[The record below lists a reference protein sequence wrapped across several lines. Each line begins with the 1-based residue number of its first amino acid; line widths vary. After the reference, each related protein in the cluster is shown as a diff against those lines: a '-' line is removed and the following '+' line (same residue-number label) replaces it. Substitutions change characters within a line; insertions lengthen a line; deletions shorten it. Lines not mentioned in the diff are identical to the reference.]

1 MGKSVFSPHSL
12 KTRLILGSLV
22 IFLAS
27 LWSLSLYASWTLRAD
42 MKRLLGEQQYSTVL
56 LVADRVDYEFTDRIG
71 WLTEVAR
78 QAEKAMRRN
87 PRSVQSELDGWES
100 LFAKFN
106 GGIFA
111 TAADGVAIAAVPH
124 SSRRV
129 GVSYRDRSYMIAA
142 LEEGRV
148 AISEPLMG
156 RTSRTPVIV
165 VAVPLRGE
173 RGEVIGVLNGVINM
187 AEPNFLD
194 YATQNH
200 HSSTGGFLLLVPQQ
214 KMIATATDKTH
225 VMEVVSPAAGTLL
238 DRFLK
243 GYQGYGVTIDPR
255 GTEMLAAARTIP
267 ATGWSVVGY
276 LPTAEAFAPIR
287 EMERR
292 MLVATLVLTVLAG
305 LLSWWLLKR
314 QLSPLRIAA
323 RSLAEMSDAPESA
336 RPLAVMRDDE
346 IGQLIG
352 GFNRLLDTLWQ
363 REALLKQI
371 LDTSNV
377 AIFLVDKTWRIT
389 RANQHTAE
397 MFGYP
402 ADVLHGGEFI
412 SLVPTGERED
422 WRQRLG
428 GIAAGDG
435 VLEADRMF
443 CRADGSRFW
452 GHLTARHFLDAQ
464 GVELG
469 VVCVISD
476 ITQRKEAEDRNKLA
490 ASVFSH
496 TREGITITSPDGT
509 IVDVN
514 EAFTRITGYAREEV
528 IGKNPRLIKSDHHPP
543 EFYAAMWH
551 DLLGKGFWSGEIW
564 NRRKNGELYPELLT
578 ISAVRDAQGSLL
590 HYVALFTDIT
600 PMKDHEEQ
608 LRHLAHFD
616 RLTRLPNRVLLGD
629 RLHQAMTQTQRRKQL
644 LTVVYLDLD
653 GFKAVNDIHGHSVGD
668 QLLVALAGR
677 MQQVLRD
684 SDTLARLGG
693 DEFVAVLIDL
703 DDMSATPPM
712 LNRLL
717 SAAAQPVRIGE
728 LLLQVSA
735 SLGVT
740 FYPQSEEVDADQL
753 LRQADQAMYQAKLA
767 GKNRYHIFDADQDR
781 NLRGRHESLE
791 HIRRALAEGE
801 FVLFYQPKVNMRTG
815 KIVGAESLIR
825 WRHPENGLLS
835 PGVFLPVIENHPLGV
850 QVGEWV
856 IERALEQSERW
867 QGAGLTIPVS
877 VNVCAR
883 LLQQDDFP
891 ERLQQLLARHPA
903 VSPGHLTLEVLETS
917 ALEDLAGVSRIIE
930 ECRSLGVR
938 FALDD
943 FGTGYSS
950 LTYLKRL
957 SVDQLKID
965 QSFVRDMLDDP
976 DDLAI
981 LEGVISLAEAFRR
994 EVIAEGVETPAHG
1007 EMLLL
1012 LGCELAQGYGIARPM
1027 PEGELSGWAADWRHD
1042 PQWSLLRPLG
1052 KDDLPLLFAGTE
1064 HRAWIAGIDKY
1075 LVDDAGF
1082 PARLGADECR
1092 FGSWLAN
1099 EGQASYAE
1107 RPLFP
1112 EIRRLHGE
1120 VHVLAKVLCE
1130 RKQMGNTGQL
1140 EDGRAELRAL
1150 SDALLAGIRALVLE
1164 CASEEARRGVGVAS

>member
-1 MGKSVFSPHSL
+1 MGKSVFLPNSL

-27 LWSLSLYASWTLRAD
+27 LWSLSFHASWTLRAD
-42 MKRLLGEQQYSTVL
+42 MERLLGEERYSTVV
-56 LVADRVDYEFTDRIG
+56 LVADRVDHEFSDRID

-78 QAEKAMRRN
+78 EAEETMQWDPGAM
-87 PRSVQSELDGWES
+87 QSELEGWGS

-106 GGIFA
+106 GGVFA
-111 TAADGVAIAAVPH
+111 TAADGVAIAAVPL
-124 SSRRV
+124 SSQRV
-129 GVSYRDRSYMIAA
+129 GVSYKDRGYMIAA
-142 LEEGRV
+142 LGEGRA

-165 VAVPLRGE
+165 VAVPLHGKQGE
-173 RGEVIGVLNGVINM
+173 IIGALGGVINT

-194 YATQNH
+194 LATQSH
-200 HSSTGGFLLLVPQQ
+200 QGSAGGFLLIVPQQ
-214 KMIATATDKTH
+214 KMVATATDKAR
-225 VMEVVSPAAGTLL
+225 VMEVVSPEEGTLF

-243 GYQGYGVTIDPR
+243 GFEGYGVTVDQR
-255 GTEMLAAARTIP
+255 GVEMLAVARTIP

-276 LPTAEAFAPIR
+276 LPTGEAFAPIR

-292 MLVATLVLTVLAG
+292 TLVATLVLTLLAA
-305 LLSWWLLKR
+305 LLSWWILKR
-314 QLSPLRIAA
+314 QLAPLDIAA
-323 RSLAEMSDAPESA
+323 RSLAEMSATPESA
-336 RPLAVMRDDE
+336 RPLTVMRDDE

-352 GFNRLLDTLWQ
+352 GFNRLLDTLSQ
-363 REALLKQI
+363 RESLLKQI

-377 AIFLVDKTWRIT
+377 AIFLVDKAWRIT
-389 RANQHTAE
+389 RANQRMAE
-397 MFGYP
+397 MFGHP
-402 ADVLHGGEFI
+402 ADMLHGGEFI
-412 SLVPTGERED
+412 SLVPTAERED

-428 GIAAGDG
+428 GIAAGNG
-435 VLEADRMF
+435 TFEADRVF
-443 CRADGSRFW
+443 CRADGSHFW
-452 GHLTARHFLDAQ
+452 GHLTARPFLDAQ
-464 GVELG
+464 GVEIG
-469 VVCVISD
+469 VVGVISD
-476 ITQRKEAEDRNKLA
+476 ITKRKEAEDRNKLA

-528 IGKNPRLIKSDHHPP
+528 LGQNPRLMKSDHHSP
-543 EFYAAMWH
+543 EFYAAMWR

-578 ISAVRDAQGSLL
+578 ISVVRDEQGDPI
-590 HYVALFTDIT
+590 HYVALFSDIT

-629 RLHQAMTQTQRRKQL
+629 RLQQAMNQALRRKQL

-653 GFKAVNDIHGHSVGD
+653 GFKAVNDLHGHSVGD

-677 MQQVLRD
+677 MQQMLRD

-703 DDMSATPPM
+703 DDVSATPPM

-717 SAAAQPVRIGE
+717 GAAAQPVRVGE
-728 LLLQVSA
+728 LVLQVSA

-781 NLRGRHESLE
+781 SLRGRHESLE

-815 KIVGAESLIR
+815 KIVGVESLIR
-825 WRHPENGLLS
+825 WNHPENGLLS
-835 PGVFLPVIENHPLGV
+835 PAVFLPVIESHPLGV
-850 QVGEWV
+850 LVGEWV
-856 IERALEQSERW
+856 IGRALEQIERW
-867 QGAGLTIPVS
+867 HGTGLAIPVS

-891 ERLQQLLARHPA
+891 ERLEQLLERHPA
-903 VSPGHLTLEVLETS
+903 VNPGDLTLEVLETS

-994 EVIAEGVETPAHG
+994 EVIAEGVETAAHG

-1150 SDALLAGIRALVLE
+1150 SDALLTGIRALVLE